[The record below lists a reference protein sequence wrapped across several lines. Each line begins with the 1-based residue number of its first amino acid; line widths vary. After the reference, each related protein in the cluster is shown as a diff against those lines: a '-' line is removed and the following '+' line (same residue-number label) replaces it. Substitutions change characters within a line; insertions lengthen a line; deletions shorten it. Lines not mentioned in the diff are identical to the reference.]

1 MAGMD
6 DIDIF
11 EAEAPRRSP
20 DAYRRDGSLKSQT
33 GFLGPIINKH
43 SGKPMT
49 ELSIG
54 VEIGGRE
61 VEIPSMVPTLTEEER
76 ILLQNL
82 RIGVDPVP
90 KSIAIKAKRH
100 AMERIKAGLSPFLPA
115 EPQKMNLGGS
125 VGQMNRRQQPKNV
138 SRLTPAQLA
147 NIGAAF
153 ADPLGMVDITGE
165 YPEFPT
171 AGVSTAEM
179 VMEGPRSPSLMENL
193 REGDFGA
200 AALQGVGVIPIV
212 GGAARAIR
220 GMLKGTDRLEKAKKA
235 GFDTDTVYYHATEA
249 FDDDAP
255 HPSYVDFSQL
265 KPSKRGKLGPGVY
278 MADEP
283 SYAERY
289 IRRQKGETSPF
300 GPKGDFGTGA
310 RVLPLFVRGK
320 LATKKEYFDALDKA
334 PDLLK
339 EEFDAIDA
347 AFEGKFGA
355 TYDAQQEKNRLQ
367 KQKVQDILA
376 EDGFSGFKV
385 NEEVVVFDPKNIR
398 SVNAQFED
406 LDSPKLLKAE
416 GGAIDINDIDIFGS
430 VQNFVGG
437 GGVGKK
443 LLSGKSDDAE
453 KRREQAKEQGFDLDN
468 VMYHASKQDI
478 DEFVPGY
485 DDGLVFLTPSK
496 EFANNWLG
504 KGKFQERQDGTGAIE
519 GVRAEIKQF
528 NKEANEILES
538 LPEDQRTQYYL
549 EVLSPKSQQLL
560 REEGEADS
568 AIYPVVTRTKKPFVP
583 SKDVDVLEEL
593 YGKEYLE
600 APFGSGFATFKDAM
614 RDGNYLLYEN
624 KQVVDFL
631 KSKGYDSMFLKESS
645 GADQPFTTLAVFEP
659 SDIRSVNAKFDPKK
673 KGSPK
678 ILASAP
684 FAAGLGAMG
693 AMQEARAATLQA
705 EGAPLEVALDAATA
719 AGAPIV
725 GGLAGL
731 AEFTQGLPRR
741 IAGDF
746 TGEESAARIKALR
759 EGVSGALNYDPTSKI
774 GREMSRKAQKGIV
787 GLLQPIVESA
797 RPQVEGLLDYIS
809 ADEQRYTPLG
819 ALYRGGKYAYEDL
832 FGEAEREAAKSAMDL
847 AL

>member
-54 VEIGGRE
+54 VEIRGQE

-90 KSIAIKAKRH
+90 KSIVAKAKRH
-100 AMERIKAGLSPFLPA
+100 ALERIKAGLSPFLPA
-115 EPQKMNLGGS
+115 EPQKMDVGGS
-125 VGQMNRRQQPKNV
+125 VGQMNRRQKPKNV

-153 ADPLGMVDITGE
+153 ADPLGMIDITGE
-165 YPEFPT
+165 YPEFPA

-220 GMLKGTDRLEKAKKA
+220 GMLKGTDRLAKAKKA
-235 GFDTDTVYYHATEA
+235 GFDTDTVYYHATEV

-255 HPSYVDFSQL
+255 HPSYADFAEL

-289 IRRQKGETSPF
+289 IRRQKGETSRF

-320 LATKKEYFDALDKA
+320 LATKKEYFDALDKV

-355 TYDAQQEKNRLQ
+355 TYDAQQAKNRLQ
-367 KQKVQDILA
+367 KQKVQDMLS

-398 SVNAQFED
+398 SVNAEFED
-406 LDSPKLLKAE
+406 LDSPELLKAK
-416 GGAIDINDIDIFGS
+416 GGAIDINDIDIF
-430 VQNFVGG
+430 
-437 GGVGKK
+437 
-443 LLSGKSDDAE
+443 
-453 KRREQAKEQGFDLDN
+453 
-468 VMYHASKQDI
+468 
-478 DEFVPGY
+478 
-485 DDGLVFLTPSK
+485 
-496 EFANNWLG
+496 
-504 KGKFQERQDGTGAIE
+504 ER
-519 GVRAEIKQF
+519 
-528 NKEANEILES
+528 
-538 LPEDQRTQYYL
+538 
-549 EVLSPKSQQLL
+549 
-560 REEGEADS
+560 
-568 AIYPVVTRTKKPFVP
+568 
-583 SKDVDVLEEL
+583 
-593 YGKEYLE
+593 
-600 APFGSGFATFKDAM
+600 
-614 RDGNYLLYEN
+614 
-624 KQVVDFL
+624 
-631 KSKGYDSMFLKESS
+631 
-645 GADQPFTTLAVFEP
+645 
-659 SDIRSVNAKFDPKK
+659 
-673 KGSPK
+673 
-678 ILASAP
+678 
-684 FAAGLGAMG
+684 
-693 AMQEARAATLQA
+693 
-705 EGAPLEVALDAATA
+705 
-719 AGAPIV
+719 
-725 GGLAGL
+725 
-731 AEFTQGLPRR
+731 
-741 IAGDF
+741 
-746 TGEESAARIKALR
+746 
-759 EGVSGALNYDPTSKI
+759 
-774 GREMSRKAQKGIV
+774 
-787 GLLQPIVESA
+787 
-797 RPQVEGLLDYIS
+797 
-809 ADEQRYTPLG
+809 
-819 ALYRGGKYAYEDL
+819 
-832 FGEAEREAAKSAMDL
+832 
-847 AL
+847 